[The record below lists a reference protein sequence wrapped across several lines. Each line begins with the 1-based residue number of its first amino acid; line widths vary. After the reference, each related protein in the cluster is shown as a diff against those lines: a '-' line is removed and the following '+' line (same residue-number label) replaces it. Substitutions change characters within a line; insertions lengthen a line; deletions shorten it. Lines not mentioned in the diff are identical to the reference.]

1 MKITLKCEQSN
12 YDVFTGKEGSIERT
26 VTHEFV
32 APSLGDALE
41 NYEMFLRGI
50 GFHFDGQLD
59 IVTDEVVEDTIEYQG
74 VDVDEQMSS
83 QVINQMVDSL
93 LNNAKISTI
102 DQAQDS
108 EHCSR
113 CGLSKT
119 LMQQHVC
126 WDNICPVHGRG

>member
-1 MKITLKCEQSN
+1 MKITLKCEQPS

-32 APSLGDALE
+32 APSLSDALE

-59 IVTDEVVEDTIEYQG
+59 IVTDEVVGDNTEYQG
-74 VDVDEQMSS
+74 VST
-83 QVINQMVDSL
+83 QVFNQMVGNL
-93 LNNAKISTI
+93 LNIAKVGPI
-102 DQAQDS
+102 DQTQDV
-108 EHCSR
+108 ENCSR

>member
-1 MKITLKCEQSN
+1 MKITLKCEQPN

-26 VTHEFV
+26 VIHEFV
-32 APSLGDALE
+32 APSLSDALE

-59 IVTDEVVEDTIEYQG
+59 IVTDDYVSEKEVDYES
-74 VDVDEQMSS
+74 DEGPVSS
-83 QVINQMVDSL
+83 QVMNQMVDQL
-93 LNNAKISTI
+93 LKNANV
-102 DQAQDS
+102 QPLQS
-108 EHCSR
+108 EGSENICSR

>member
-1 MKITLKCEQSN
+1 MKITLKCEQPN

-26 VTHEFV
+26 VIHEFV
-32 APSLGDALE
+32 APSLSDALE

-59 IVTDEVVEDTIEYQG
+59 IVTDDYVSEKEVDYES
-74 VDVDEQMSS
+74 DEGPVSS
-83 QVINQMVDSL
+83 QAINQMVDQLLKNANVQSL
-93 LNNAKISTI
+93 QSE
-102 DQAQDS
+102 DS
-108 EHCSR
+108 ENICSR

>member
-1 MKITLKCEQSN
+1 MKITLKCEQPN

-26 VTHEFV
+26 VIHEFV
-32 APSLGDALE
+32 APSLSDALE

-59 IVTDEVVEDTIEYQG
+59 IVTDDYVSEKEVDYES
-74 VDVDEQMSS
+74 DEGPVSS
-83 QVINQMVDSL
+83 QVMNQMVDQLLKNANVQSL
-93 LNNAKISTI
+93 
-102 DQAQDS
+102 QS
-108 EHCSR
+108 EGSENVCSR

>member
-1 MKITLKCEQSN
+1 MKITLKCEQPN

-26 VTHEFV
+26 VIHEFV
-32 APSLGDALE
+32 APSLSDALE

-59 IVTDEVVEDTIEYQG
+59 IVTDDYVSEEEVDYES
-74 VDVDEQMSS
+74 DEGPVPS
-83 QVINQMVDSL
+83 QVMNQMVDQL
-93 LNNAKISTI
+93 LKNANV
-102 DQAQDS
+102 QPLQS
-108 EHCSR
+108 EGSENICSR

>member
-1 MKITLKCEQSN
+1 MKITLKCEQPS

-32 APSLGDALE
+32 APSLSDALE

-59 IVTDEVVEDTIEYQG
+59 IVTDEVVGDNTEYQG
-74 VDVDEQMSS
+74 IST
-83 QVINQMVDSL
+83 QVFNQMVGNL
-93 LNNAKISTI
+93 LNIAKVGPI
-102 DQAQDS
+102 DQSQDV
-108 EHCSR
+108 ENCSR

>member
-1 MKITLKCEQSN
+1 MKITLKCEQPN

-26 VTHEFV
+26 VIHEFV
-32 APSLGDALE
+32 APSLSDALE

-74 VDVDEQMSS
+74 VDEQKSS
-83 QVINQMVDSL
+83 QVMNQMVDQLLKNANVQSL
-93 LNNAKISTI
+93 
-102 DQAQDS
+102 QS
-108 EHCSR
+108 EGSENICSR

>member
-1 MKITLKCEQSN
+1 MKITLKCEQPN

-26 VTHEFV
+26 VIHEFV
-32 APSLGDALE
+32 APSLSDALE

-59 IVTDEVVEDTIEYQG
+59 IVTDDYVSEKEVDYES
-74 VDVDEQMSS
+74 DEGPVPS
-83 QVINQMVDSL
+83 QVMNQMVDQL
-93 LNNAKISTI
+93 LKNANV
-102 DQAQDS
+102 QPLQS
-108 EHCSR
+108 EGSENICSR

>member
-1 MKITLKCEQSN
+1 MKITLKCEQPN
-12 YDVFTGKEGSIERT
+12 YDVFTGKEGPIERT

-32 APSLGDALE
+32 APSLSDALE

-59 IVTDEVVEDTIEYQG
+59 IVTDDFVSENG
-74 VDVDEQMSS
+74 VDYESDEGPVSS
-83 QVINQMVDSL
+83 QVMNQMVDQLLKNANVQSL
-93 LNNAKISTI
+93 
-102 DQAQDS
+102 QS
-108 EHCSR
+108 EGSENICSR

-126 WDNICPVHGRG
+126 WDNVCPVHGRG

>member
-1 MKITLKCEQSN
+1 MKITLKCEQPN

-32 APSLGDALE
+32 APCLSDALE

-59 IVTDEVVEDTIEYQG
+59 IVTDEVVEDNNNYQS
-74 VDVDEQMSS
+74 VDEQISS
-83 QVINQMVDSL
+83 QVFEQMVGSL
-93 LNNAKISTI
+93 VNNAKVGPI
-102 DQAQDS
+102 DQSQDV
-108 EHCSR
+108 ENCSR
-113 CGLSKT
+113 CGLSKS

>member
-1 MKITLKCEQSN
+1 MKITLKCEQPN

-32 APSLGDALE
+32 APCLSDALE

-59 IVTDEVVEDTIEYQG
+59 IVTDEVVEDNNNYQS
-74 VDVDEQMSS
+74 VDEQISS
-83 QVINQMVDSL
+83 QVFEQMVGSL
-93 LNNAKISTI
+93 VNNAKVGPI
-102 DQAQDS
+102 DQSQS
-108 EHCSR
+108 NEQCSR
-113 CGLSKT
+113 CGLSKS

>member
-1 MKITLKCEQSN
+1 MKITLKCEQPN

-26 VTHEFV
+26 VIHEFV
-32 APSLGDALE
+32 APSLSDALE

-59 IVTDEVVEDTIEYQG
+59 IVTDEVVGDNTEYQG
-74 VDVDEQMSS
+74 VST
-83 QVINQMVDSL
+83 QVFNQMVGNL
-93 LNNAKISTI
+93 LNIAKVGPI
-102 DQAQDS
+102 DQTQDV
-108 EHCSR
+108 ENCSR
-113 CGLSKT
+113 CGLSKS

>member
-1 MKITLKCEQSN
+1 MKITLKCEQPN

-59 IVTDEVVEDTIEYQG
+59 IVTDEFVEDNTEYQG
-74 VDVDEQMSS
+74 VDEQISS
-83 QVINQMVDSL
+83 QVMNQMVDSL
-93 LNNAKISTI
+93 LNSAKVSTI
-102 DQAQDS
+102 DQAQDD

-113 CGLSKT
+113 CGLSKS

>member
-1 MKITLKCEQSN
+1 MKITLKCEQPS

-26 VTHEFV
+26 LTHEFV
-32 APSLGDALE
+32 APSLSDALE

-59 IVTDEVVEDTIEYQG
+59 IVTDEVVGDNTEYQG
-74 VDVDEQMSS
+74 IST
-83 QVINQMVDSL
+83 QVFNQMVGNL
-93 LNNAKISTI
+93 LNIAKVGPI
-102 DQAQDS
+102 DQSQDV
-108 EHCSR
+108 ENCSR

>member
-1 MKITLKCEQSN
+1 MKITLKCEQPN

-41 NYEMFLRGI
+41 NYEMFLRGL

-59 IVTDEVVEDTIEYQG
+59 IVTDDFVSENEVDYKS
-74 VDVDEQMSS
+74 DEGPVSS
-83 QVINQMVDSL
+83 QVMNQMVDQLLKNANVQSL
-93 LNNAKISTI
+93 
-102 DQAQDS
+102 QS
-108 EHCSR
+108 EGSENVCSR

>member
-1 MKITLKCEQSN
+1 MKITLKCEQPS

-32 APSLGDALE
+32 APSLSDALE

-59 IVTDEVVEDTIEYQG
+59 IVTDEVVGDNTEYQG
-74 VDVDEQMSS
+74 IST
-83 QVINQMVDSL
+83 QVFNQMVGNL
-93 LNNAKISTI
+93 LNIAKVGPI
-102 DQAQDS
+102 DQTQDV
-108 EHCSR
+108 ENCSR

>member
-1 MKITLKCEQSN
+1 MKITLKCEQPT

-26 VTHEFV
+26 VIHEFV
-32 APSLGDALE
+32 APSLADALE

-59 IVTDEVVEDTIEYQG
+59 IVTDEVVEDNNNYQS
-74 VDVDEQMSS
+74 VDEQISS
-83 QVINQMVDSL
+83 QVFEQMVGSL
-93 LNNAKISTI
+93 VNNAKVGPI
-102 DQAQDS
+102 DQTQDV
-108 EHCSR
+108 ENCSR
-113 CGLSKT
+113 CGLSKS

>member
-1 MKITLKCEQSN
+1 MKITLKCEQPN

-59 IVTDEVVEDTIEYQG
+59 IVTDEVVEDNINYQS
-74 VDVDEQMSS
+74 VDEQISS
-83 QVINQMVDSL
+83 QVFEQMVGSL
-93 LNNAKISTI
+93 VNNAKVGPI
-102 DQAQDS
+102 DQAQD
-108 EHCSR
+108 EENCSR
-113 CGLSKT
+113 CGLSKS

>member
-1 MKITLKCEQSN
+1 MKITLKCEQPN

-32 APSLGDALE
+32 APSLSDALE

-59 IVTDEVVEDTIEYQG
+59 IVTDEVVGDNTEYQ
-74 VDVDEQMSS
+74 DVST
-83 QVINQMVDSL
+83 QVFNQMVGNL
-93 LNNAKISTI
+93 LNIAKVGPI
-102 DQAQDS
+102 DQTQDV
-108 EHCSR
+108 ENCSR